1 MVDAEWMNSG
11 RCRGRVRVRSEVTR
25 LSLLGEEARSISR
38 VISSVISHSSQKERK
53 AAWFHM
59 AVCPSPSPLPVPLL
73 GPMA

>member
-1 MVDAEWMNSG
+1 M
-11 RCRGRVRVRSEVTR
+11 TR

>member
-1 MVDAEWMNSG
+1 
-11 RCRGRVRVRSEVTR
+11 VTR

-59 AVCPSPSPLPVPLL
+59 AVCPNPSPLPVPLL